1 MDVLFWIRY
10 GGYLLLSGSKMI
22 SIASCFVCCTLTRI
36 KYLQRIPP
44 PVLLKTI
51 TKLPKREKK
60 KEEKKKKKDVS
71 EKKNKNKKIKKTY
84 LICRLEIVST
94 ISTIYR

>member
-1 MDVLFWIRY
+1 
-10 GGYLLLSGSKMI
+10 MI

-60 KEEKKKKKDVS
+60 KKEKKEKKK
-71 EKKNKNKKIKKTY
+71 EKKRKK
-84 LICRLEIVST
+84 
-94 ISTIYR
+94 

>member
-60 KEEKKKKKDVS
+60 KKKKKEKKKMSVKNKKKKK
-71 EKKNKNKKIKKTY
+71 EKKEKKIKK
-84 LICRLEIVST
+84 
-94 ISTIYR
+94 

>member
-60 KEEKKKKKDVS
+60 KRKKKDKKDVS
-71 EKKNKNKKIKKTY
+71 EKKRKKRKKKKKIKKTY
-84 LICRLEIVST
+84 LICRLEIE
-94 ISTIYR
+94 